1 MRKKKMKVV
10 TFAHSHS
17 TNLTSMNSKTKGGMD
32 TVDFLTTETT
42 REVASASEVM
52 TEKKVG
58 RLIETVMKEDLLTR
72 IVVVENRSTEIIAV
86 GNRSIRNAVVE
97 NRSIKAEN

>member
-72 IVVVENRSTEIIAV
+72 IVAV

-97 NRSIKAEN
+97 NRSIKAENAENL